1 MSLTTLLS
9 RMLVASWASR
19 SASSS
24 LLTDT
29 TTNFWAKRSGLHA
42 RRQDDPLLQHTRD
55 PTNRLGSIWYTY
67 IQLII
72 MQQAPQLSQADA
84 KSALDDA
91 IAAFQVEENKQKILK
106 ILADVAQLPPE
117 QQVMARMMQVLPA
130 VQEIQQNALEK
141 YGFNFP
147 GGAMQAMMQIQ
158 VASQSDPDM
167 AAKVKQL
174 MSINKAT
181 LTACSN
187 SMLHN
192 FLIFMLGCIRH
203 MVKKRILLLQGRY
216 SSAGSQL
223 VEIAGDSVSK

>member
-1 MSLTTLLS
+1 
-9 RMLVASWASR
+9 
-19 SASSS
+19 
-24 LLTDT
+24 
-29 TTNFWAKRSGLHA
+29 
-42 RRQDDPLLQHTRD
+42 
-55 PTNRLGSIWYTY
+55 
-67 IQLII
+67 

-174 MSINKAT
+174 MSIAQG
-181 LTACSN
+181 N
-187 SMLHN
+187 SD
-192 FLIFMLGCIRH
+192 G
-203 MVKKRILLLQGRY
+203 VQ
-216 SSAGSQL
+216 
-223 VEIAGDSVSK
+223 

>member
-1 MSLTTLLS
+1 
-9 RMLVASWASR
+9 
-19 SASSS
+19 
-24 LLTDT
+24 
-29 TTNFWAKRSGLHA
+29 
-42 RRQDDPLLQHTRD
+42 
-55 PTNRLGSIWYTY
+55 
-67 IQLII
+67 

-174 MSINKAT
+174 MSIAQGNFDGVRASGHGAT
-181 LTACSN
+181 STLWQPPRRR
-187 SMLHN
+187 L
-192 FLIFMLGCIRH
+192 R
-203 MVKKRILLLQGRY
+203 
-216 SSAGSQL
+216 
-223 VEIAGDSVSK
+223 VSLATDAPRQRVTSRVAALR

>member
-1 MSLTTLLS
+1 MRWTT
-9 RMLVASWASR
+9 
-19 SASSS
+19 
-24 LLTDT
+24 
-29 TTNFWAKRSGLHA
+29 
-42 RRQDDPLLQHTRD
+42 Q
-55 PTNRLGSIWYTY
+55 
-67 IQLII
+67 
-72 MQQAPQLSQADA
+72 
-84 KSALDDA
+84 

-174 MSINKAT
+174 MSMHKAT
-181 LTACSN
+181 STACSN
-187 SMLHN
+187 
-192 FLIFMLGCIRH
+192 FML
-203 MVKKRILLLQGRY
+203 
-216 SSAGSQL
+216 
-223 VEIAGDSVSK
+223 DDF

>member
-1 MSLTTLLS
+1 MRWTTPSLPFWKKTS
-9 RMLVASWASR
+9 K
-19 SASSS
+19 
-24 LLTDT
+24 DIE
-29 TTNFWAKRSGLHA
+29 NFGGRC
-42 RRQDDPLLQHTRD
+42 P
-55 PTNRLGSIWYTY
+55 
-67 IQLII
+67 
-72 MQQAPQLSQADA
+72 
-84 KSALDDA
+84 
-91 IAAFQVEENKQKILK
+91 
-106 ILADVAQLPPE
+106 LPPE

-174 MSINKAT
+174 MSITKAT

-192 FLIFMLGCIRH
+192 F
-203 MVKKRILLLQGRY
+203 
-216 SSAGSQL
+216 
-223 VEIAGDSVSK
+223 